1 MSISKEYKYSF
12 VQFVFYNLVMFFHCG
27 HVLADPS
34 GAGLLSACEFSM
46 DSGFEGIKGQMCTW
60 YVTPCDCEY
69 SKDPQAPRVCLPEF
83 VAIEALAKQVVNGLK
98 AQPELQEKNAEVAA
112 AIILS
117 RTYPCSDN

>member
-12 VQFVFYNLVMFFHCG
+12 VKFVFYNLVMFFHCG

-34 GAGLLSACEFSM
+34 GAELLSACEFSM

-69 SKDPQAPRVCLPEF
+69 SKDPHAPRVCLPEF
-83 VAIEALAKQVVNGLK
+83 VAIESLAKQVVNGLK

-117 RTYPCSDN
+117 QTYPCSDN